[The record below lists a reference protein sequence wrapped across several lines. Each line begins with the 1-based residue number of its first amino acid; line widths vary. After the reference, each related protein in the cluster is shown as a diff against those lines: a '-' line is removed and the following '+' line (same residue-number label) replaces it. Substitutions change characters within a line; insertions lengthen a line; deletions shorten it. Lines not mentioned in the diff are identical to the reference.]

1 MQVVASLPWDID
13 APPAPSDIQVV
24 TGFDSAPPLSVS
36 KVSNAHFAIDFKGE
50 FCNWFMFRV
59 EGAKGHTVRIDLRS
73 VPLNK
78 WSTLN
83 PVYSTVASVDAL
95 DAFAITDL
103 EQWPEDYESQ
113 ARNGPKLPDTSG
125 QKWHFIEN
133 VWSENKSD
141 LCFELKMPE
150 DRVWIAMRYPYTPG
164 YHEAYMAS
172 IGSHPNV
179 EVIEI
184 GRSESGRP
192 LHVVKVSGG
201 EEAERRNPCI
211 VMYAR
216 EHATEQDP
224 SWLVQGVIEAMRSD
238 VPPIE
243 PSQTTLLLIPML
255 DPDGAAAGV
264 FDRITDTFV
273 ETRNNPTSEAYSRY
287 FMDWFHS
294 GRPIDLVLN
303 LHCVE
308 SKESPHLACAQYE
321 PDTMRGE
328 TCRILNEDFVS
339 PIVGSVG
346 YSTTPETGLRG
357 TSYFRLGGWLHQNYG
372 ALHVP
377 YEANVQERKR
387 HLTLDELRALGI
399 QLVVATS
406 EFIDAR
412 AGANAIAVIRDRA
425 STRRDAWVRLGP
437 KISKLNVRDD
447 GIAMEDRI
455 SFFLTGEASPLE
467 ESPRS
472 TAETQEPLDPQ
483 SALF

>member
-13 APPAPSDIQVV
+13 APPAPSDIQLV
-24 TGFDSAPPLSVS
+24 TGFDSAPPLSIS

-216 EHATEQDP
+216 EHATEQDA
-224 SWLVQGVIEAMRSD
+224 SWLVQGAIQAVVAAEYD
-238 VPPIE
+238 LNPQNV
-243 PSQTTLLLIPML
+243 TFLLIPML
-255 DPDGAAAGV
+255 DPDGAAAAD
-264 FDRITDTFV
+264 FDRVTESFTDAN
-273 ETRNNPTSEAYSRY
+273 RLPTSEA
-287 FMDWFHS
+287 FGTFFKDWIVS
-294 GRPIDLVLN
+294 GKRLDVVLN
-303 LHCVE
+303 IHNVE
-308 SKESPHLACAQYE
+308 SREAHMLECAQYE
-321 PDTMRGE
+321 PAGE
-328 TCRILNEDFVS
+328 RENLCRVFNEDFV
-339 PIVGSVG
+339 VEDVRQAG
-346 YSTTPETGLRG
+346 YRMESNVGLRG
-357 TSYFRLGGWLHQNYG
+357 SSNFRLGGYLRRMYGVLHM
-372 ALHVP
+372 P
-377 YEANVQERKR
+377 YEVNVQSRDR
-387 HLTLDELRALGI
+387 HLA
-399 QLVVATS
+399 
-406 EFIDAR
+406 
-412 AGANAIAVIRDRA
+412 
-425 STRRDAWVRLGP
+425 
-437 KISKLNVRDD
+437 
-447 GIAMEDRI
+447 
-455 SFFLTGEASPLE
+455 LE
-467 ESPRS
+467 EVRTLGGVVLFSATRFLSS
-472 TAETQEPLDPQ
+472 TSGQQLSGNVSEHQRTRVEKWERYQPMRETLKRLQHNGISEEEWLDC
-483 SALF
+483 FE